1 MFTMKLLKLITWIL
15 AFHSYDQALL
25 YLNQPDYSQYVRKS
39 QVVELLLD
47 DYFKSQVSGLQYS
60 VFYARKNNKDP
71 IDKQGDVVIKG
82 NKKAG
87 HKNKKGTWEIGKNFV
102 FSTPVESEIKKR
114 IEHAEFNIIEN
125 IGIGNV
131 DNGDKIYTEYYMYSF
146 FSPCC
151 TLSDKWWRRINTR
164 VYQDT
169 TDDKKV
175 PYCAHFSCAVKT
187 RNMID
192 LRKIPLTVAFS
203 RVFGVQ
209 IPKQINTVF
218 PDAEYKFY
226 LSLITII
233 SSGRAALVWM
243 RENDDRD
250 WFQLQLFLCLEKV
263 KEIKNLFNKKV
274 SYPLR
279 KFVNI
284 LTWHCLKKQ
293 WSIDEM
299 AMFHYFC
306 LTKSFRDK
314 KSGVRELL
322 SPNRYISLENA
333 VGECYSGI
341 DMDGRKTLGPALNTG
356 NEDVLIPSS
365 LYNDYIGYYYE
376 PKRINEFFEFE
387 NFEEEEE

>member
-15 AFHSYDQALL
+15 VFHSYDQALL
-25 YLNQPDYSQYVRKS
+25 HLNQPDYRQYARKS
-39 QVVELLLD
+39 QVVNLLLD

-60 VFYARKNNKDP
+60 VFYVRKNNKDP
-71 IDKQGDVVIKG
+71 TDKQGEVVIRG
-82 NKKAG
+82 NKKPG
-87 HKNKKGTWEIGKNFV
+87 PKNEKGSWEIGQNFV
-102 FSTPVESEIKKR
+102 FSTPVENKIKER

-125 IGIGNV
+125 IGIGHV
-131 DNGDKIYTEYYMYSF
+131 DNGDKFYTEYYMYSF

-151 TLSDKWWRRINTR
+151 TVSDQWWGRFNSPI
-164 VYQDT
+164 YQDT

-175 PYCAHFSCAVKT
+175 QYCAPFSCAAKT
-187 RNMID
+187 RKMID
-192 LRKIPLTVAFS
+192 LRKIPLTVGFS

-209 IPKQINTVF
+209 VPKKKNTVF

-233 SSGRAALVWM
+233 SSGRAVLVWM
-243 RENDDRD
+243 REKDDRD
-250 WFQLQLFLCLEKV
+250 WFQLQLLLCLEKV
-263 KEIKNLFNKKV
+263 EHIKALFNEKA

-293 WSIDEM
+293 WDQTEM
-299 AMFHYFC
+299 AMFNYFC
-306 LTKSFRDK
+306 FTKSFKDK
-314 KSGVRELL
+314 KSGVLELL
-322 SPNRYISLENA
+322 TPNRYINLENA
-333 VGECYSGI
+333 VGECYSDI
-341 DMDGRKTLGPALNTG
+341 EMDDRKTLGPALNTG

-387 NFEEEEE
+387 NFDDV